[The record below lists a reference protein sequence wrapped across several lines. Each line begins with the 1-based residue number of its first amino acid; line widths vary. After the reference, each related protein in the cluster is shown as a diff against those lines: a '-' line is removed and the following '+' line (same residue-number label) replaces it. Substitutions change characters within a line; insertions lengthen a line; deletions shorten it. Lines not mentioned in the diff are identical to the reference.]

1 MRVNFVS
8 NTWLGRRDGYGRR
21 RDGKSRSLVAAL
33 ARDDSAG
40 VVWPERCVAGEE
52 RKSKAPPFSRGGK
65 RVGHPGLR
73 VAQPERHAMLL
84 ESEDREWHHSRV
96 QNENSGTRGG
106 GVPPADSFAAML
118 GQNKQIFEIDAGPA
132 DKRRKIVEE
141 HGEAD
146 RRIAEAREDRFGDR
160 ARTE

>member
-1 MRVNFVS
+1 
-8 NTWLGRRDGYGRR
+8 
-21 RDGKSRSLVAAL
+21 
-33 ARDDSAG
+33 
-40 VVWPERCVAGEE
+40 
-52 RKSKAPPFSRGGK
+52 
-65 RVGHPGLR
+65 
-73 VAQPERHAMLL
+73 MLL